1 MQEDRY
7 DSRHA
12 HRVGASL
19 FPGLGQGSHWTVA
32 ALTTQYYLDILAKEA
47 GMEAE
52 PVGGDI
58 ELALKKE
65 VPLESTGA
73 YWEVT
78 KDKTTMS
85 KVCWEAP
92 GPGSSQ

>member
-1 MQEDRY
+1 M
-7 DSRHA
+7 
-12 HRVGASL
+12 
-19 FPGLGQGSHWTVA
+19 A

-47 GMEAE
+47 GMETE

-58 ELALKKE
+58 EPALKKE
-65 VPLESTGA
+65 VLLEGTGTH
-73 YWEVT
+73 WEIT
-78 KDKTTMS
+78 KGKTTIS